1 MALDGGAMSPMKG
14 GEMRLSRLLVSLSGL
29 LVLSLFALVAGSSA
43 RSKGVTLTIA
53 TVNNGDMIVMQ
64 SLTSVFTKKY
74 GIKVKYVTLPENT
87 LRQKVTSDVA
97 TGGGQFDIATVGTYE
112 VPIWAKNKWIVNLAP
127 YFAKLSKANAAAYDL
142 NDIIPKVRLALSY
155 QKHLYA
161 VPFYGESSMT
171 YYNKALFAAAG
182 LKMPLHPTW
191 DQIQSFAAKLHN
203 PSKNQYGICLRALP
217 GWGEFGAPLTTVVN
231 TFGGRW
237 FNMKWEPQLT
247 SPAFVKATTF
257 YVDLIRK
264 YGEPGATSSGF
275 TECETAMAQGK
286 AAMWVDAT
294 VAAGALTDPKQSKVA
309 KDIGFAFAPTKVT
322 PLGSHW
328 LWVWSLAM
336 EASSKNK
343 DAAFKF
349 LTWATS
355 KAYLKLVAGK
365 NGWGAVP
372 PGTRTST
379 YKNPNYQK
387 AAGAFANIVLNSMLT
402 ADPTHSTLQ
411 KVPYVGVQFVGIP
424 EFQNIGTLVTQNL
437 AGAVAG
443 STSVD
448 SALKLSQTQVTRIMK
463 QAGYLK

>member
-1 MALDGGAMSPMKG
+1 
-14 GEMRLSRLLVSLSGL
+14 MRLSRLAMGLSGVI
-29 LVLSLFALVAGSSA
+29 VLSLAVLVGVGSAHSNA
-43 RSKGVTLTIA
+43 RQSQPTITVA
-53 TVNNGDMIVMQ
+53 TVNNSNMIVME

-97 TGGGQFDIATVGTYE
+97 TGGGQFDVATVGTYE
-112 VPIWAKNKWIVNLAP
+112 VPIWAKNKWLINLQP
-127 YFAKLSKANAAAYDL
+127 YLAKPGAAGSSAYDL
-142 NDIIPKVRLALSY
+142 NDVIPKVRLGLSY
-155 QKHLYA
+155 NGSLYA

-171 YYNKALFAAAG
+171 YYNKKLFAAAG
-182 LKMPLHPTW
+182 LKMPLRPTW
-191 DQIQSFAAKLHN
+191 TQIAAFAAKLN
-203 PSKNQYGICLRALP
+203 SPSDNRYGICLRGLP

-231 TFGGRW
+231 TFGGEW

-247 SPAFVKATTF
+247 SPAFTRAVNF
-257 YVDLIRK
+257 YVNLIK
-264 YGEPGATSSGF
+264 KSGEPGATSSGF

-286 AAMWVDAT
+286 TAMWVDAT
-294 VAAGALTDPKQSKVA
+294 VAAGQLTDPKASQVA
-309 KDIGFAFAPTKVT
+309 KDIGFAYAPHQVT

-328 LWVWSLAM
+328 LWSWSLAM

-355 KAYLKLVAGK
+355 KDYIKLVAAK
-365 NGWGAVP
+365 SGWASVP
-372 PGTRTST
+372 PGTRIST
-379 YKNPNYQK
+379 YKNPSYKK
-387 AAGAFANIVLNSMLT
+387 AAGAFAGIVLNSMLT
-402 ADPTHSTLQ
+402 ADPTHSTLH

-437 AGAVAG
+437 AGALAG
-443 STSVD
+443 STTV
-448 SALKLSQTQVTRIMK
+448 SAALSTSQAQVTRIMK

>member
-1 MALDGGAMSPMKG
+1 
-14 GEMRLSRLLVSLSGL
+14 MRLSRLAMGL
-29 LVLSLFALVAGSSA
+29 CGVIALSLVVLVGVGSAHSTA
-43 RSKGVTLTIA
+43 KKAQPTITIA

-64 SLTSVFTKKY
+64 SLTSDFTKKY

-112 VPIWAKNKWIVNLAP
+112 VPIWAKNKWLVNLQP
-127 YFAKLSKANAAAYDL
+127 YFEKLSPAAARAYDL
-142 NDIIPKVRLALSY
+142 SDVIPKVRLGLSY
-155 QKHLYA
+155 KNTLYA
-161 VPFYGESSMT
+161 LPFYGESSMT
-171 YYNKALFAAAG
+171 YYNKKLFADAG
-182 LKMPLHPTW
+182 LTMPLHPTW
-191 DQIQSFAAKLHN
+191 DQIQSFAAKLHS
-203 PSKNQYGICLRALP
+203 PSSNRYGICLRALP
-217 GWGEFGAPLTTVVN
+217 GWGEFGAPLTTVIN
-231 TFGGRW
+231 TFGGQW

-247 SPAFVKATTF
+247 APATKAAVNF
-257 YVDLIRK
+257 YVNLVRK

-286 AAMWVDAT
+286 AGMWVDAT
-294 VAAGALTDPKQSKVA
+294 VAAGQLTDPSKSQVA
-309 KDIGFAFAPTKVT
+309 KDIGFAYAPTKVT

-328 LWVWSLAM
+328 LWAWSLAM
-336 EASSKNK
+336 ESSSKNK

-355 KAYLKLVAGK
+355 KDYLKLVAAK
-365 NGWGAVP
+365 NGWGSVP
-372 PGTRTST
+372 PGTRIST
-379 YKNPNYQK
+379 YKNPQYQK

-402 ADPTHSTLQ
+402 ADPTHSTLH

-443 STSVD
+443 KTSVD
-448 SALKLSQTQVTRIMK
+448 SALALSQQQVTRIMK